1 MLNKKII
8 LVGRNSFL
16 SQNFSIFL
24 RKKKIKFV
32 KISLNKFMKMG
43 HNSLKKY
50 EVILNFSIHKDFIQK
65 KYSAKNDYD
74 LKIAKKIKDTN
85 IKLVVF
91 STSKV
96 YKSATNL
103 KETSP
108 KKPSV
113 NYGKNKLNSEN
124 KIIKTLSNYVILR
137 TGNVIGKKLKKNK
150 RSVTNTFFDT
160 VRSNLKKNKIVV
172 PEKNSFKDFI
182 LVEDFCIILHKILTK
197 KIKGI
202 YNLSS
207 GRKTYLHSIA
217 KMISDNT
224 KIPIIYDKK
233 DDTDSFTLSNLKL
246 LKALKINY
254 NLRKINSKN
263 LRKYL

>member
-1 MLNKKII
+1 MLHKKII

-16 SQNFSIFL
+16 SQNFSTFL
-24 RKKKIKFV
+24 RKKKIKFI

-108 KKPSV
+108 KK
-113 NYGKNKLNSEN
+113 L
-124 KIIKTLSNYVILR
+124 
-137 TGNVIGKKLKKNK
+137 
-150 RSVTNTFFDT
+150 
-160 VRSNLKKNKIVV
+160 
-172 PEKNSFKDFI
+172 
-182 LVEDFCIILHKILTK
+182 ILTL
-197 KIKGI
+197 I
-202 YNLSS
+202 YHFPFIFL
-207 GRKTYLHSIA
+207 
-217 KMISDNT
+217 
-224 KIPIIYDKK
+224 PV
-233 DDTDSFTLSNLKL
+233 
-246 LKALKINY
+246 
-254 NLRKINSKN
+254 
-263 LRKYL
+263 

>member
-50 EVILNFSIHKDFIQK
+50 EVILNFSINKDFIQK
-65 KYSAKNDYD
+65 KYSVKNDYD

-85 IKLVVF
+85 IKLIVF

-137 TGNVIGKKLKKNK
+137 TGNIIGKKLKKNK
-150 RSVTNTFFDT
+150 RSATNTFFDT
-160 VRSNLKKNKIVV
+160 VRSNLKKNKIIV
-172 PEKNSFKDFI
+172 PKKNFFKDFI
-182 LVEDFCIILHKILTK
+182 FIEDFCIILHKILRK
-197 KIKGI
+197 NIKGI

-224 KIPIIYDKK
+224 KTPISYNKHV
-233 DDTDSFTLSNLKL
+233 TDSFTLSNLKL
-246 LKALKINY
+246 FKDLRMNN
-254 NLRKINSKN
+254 NLRKISSKN
-263 LRKYL
+263 IKKYL